1 MLLYLTRMYSDIN
14 KEKYTFGYKKQYFFY
29 FMFNKCTDYGKVY
42 LINKS
47 AIIRSYQDYFK

>member
-1 MLLYLTRMYSDIN
+1 MYSDIN